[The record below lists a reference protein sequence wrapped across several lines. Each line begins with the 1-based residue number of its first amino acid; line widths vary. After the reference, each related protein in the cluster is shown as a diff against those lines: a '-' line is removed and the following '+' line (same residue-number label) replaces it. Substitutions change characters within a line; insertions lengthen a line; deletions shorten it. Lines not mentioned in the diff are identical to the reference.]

1 MKEKKEIVRI
11 RDVWFSYDGVTVL
24 ENVNLSIK
32 EHDFLGIIGPN
43 GGGKTTLLKIMLG
56 LLSPSKGEVTLFGR
70 EPLQSRRDI
79 GYVSQSGPYDN
90 EFPISVWDAVLMGRL
105 SHTGLF
111 KRYSESDKKAVQEA
125 LETVE
130 ILELRNR
137 HMGRLSG
144 GERQRVFIARALAS
158 EPKLL
163 LLDEPTSH
171 VDVQMQAGIY
181 DLLEKLHQKLTIVLV
196 SHDTGMIYSHVEKI
210 ACLNRKLFYH
220 DSKEITIKNLEEV
233 YHQCPVEMIAHG
245 IPHRVLKE
253 HKHK

>member
-11 RDVWFSYDGVTVL
+11 KDVWFDYDGVTVL
-24 ENVNLSIK
+24 ENISLSIK

-56 LLSPSKGEVTLFGR
+56 LLSPSKGEVTVFGG
-70 EPLQSRRDI
+70 EPFQTRRDI
-79 GYVSQSGPYDN
+79 GYVSQGGPFDN
-90 EFPISVWDAVLMGRL
+90 EFPINVWDAVLMGRL

-111 KRYSESDKKAVQEA
+111 KRYREKDEEAVHEA

-130 ILELRNR
+130 ILGLRER
-137 HMGRLSG
+137 PIGRLSG

-158 EPKLL
+158 EPRLL

-181 DLLEKLHQKLTIVLV
+181 DLLEKLHKKVTIVLV
-196 SHDTGMIYSHVEKI
+196 SHDTGTIYSHVEKI
-210 ACLNRKLFYH
+210 ACLNRQLFYH
-220 DSKEITIKNLEEV
+220 DAKEITIKSLEEV
-233 YHQCPVEMIAHG
+233 YHHCPVEMIAHG